1 MGFFK
6 RDDNEQ
12 GIESIAGARIVPAP
26 GVEDDD
32 VEFEFERLP
41 YTGDDEDDEDEDG
54 PYIEDIEYA
63 NEIAVATPA
72 QLAGEATVWLAIAAN
87 DENGDAAG
95 IASAFLA
102 MARYVQDFGNIAQKQ
117 QEQ

>member
-6 RDDNEQ
+6 RNDDEQ
-12 GIESIAGARIVPAP
+12 GIESITGTRIVPAP
-26 GVEDDD
+26 EVEEDTVELAFDTLPFSGD
-32 VEFEFERLP
+32 V
-41 YTGDDEDDEDEDG
+41 DDEEELYDEDV
-54 PYIEDIEYA
+54 EYA

-102 MARYVQDFGNIAQKQ
+102 MARYVQDFGNLPQKQ